1 MSTPAVEI
9 PIRADTSQAKRAIS
23 ELSAEIV
30 GRLTPVVD
38 VGELATKAF
47 GALTS
52 AVSSAVG
59 WLRDAA
65 AAAADAEKTQRLLAA
80 AVGDHYDALATF
92 NGALSAKLGMDDDDL
107 AAMQTKLVGLGVQQ
121 SKLEEATKATLGLA
135 AATGKDLMAATKQVS
150 AAFVEGGAEAK
161 RLASLY
167 VFAEEE
173 AATFEGRTRALNT
186 AWGDLIETLGGA
198 VVSSQG
204 VTQTFGALTEGVREF
219 TGFLNSTDGKAMV
232 DSFFVSIAHGAAGAL
247 DGLVG
252 MVKMADDIKRK
263 IDDILGRVTTEP
275 IVEGGGFLGTI
286 ENLADRLR
294 GVKGGQV
301 AGGSVG
307 GGALGSRAKTGG
319 RALAAGGASSAMS
332 PEQAMGAQG
341 RTTEFDAEVERQQM
355 ERDRLALDVQR
366 QQIEREQALRDEQRD
381 RRARDFAMEEEQ
393 TQQHYAQL
401 ATIGLGG
408 VTGFLSGTIQAWVS
422 GRASLDEAAAMAF
435 GGMLSQIGQGLFAM
449 GSAAVAAGLLGSVA
463 PIFAPATGGPLGI
476 TAGLGLMAAGGVL
489 MGLGGLASAAATPS
503 AAGSSATTATLPRG
517 RMDGAPLGFRGEQ
530 SGPQTTVI
538 NVNFGAGLVTGT
550 PREIGRTIA
559 DMLRQADS
567 LRPGWQR

>member
-80 AVGDHYDALATF
+80 AVGSHYDALAEF

-150 AAFVEGGAEAK
+150 AAFVESGAEAK

-186 AWGDLIETLGGA
+186 AWGDLTETLGG
-198 VVSSQG
+198 SITKSEG
-204 VTQTFGALTEGVREF
+204 VTEQITGLTAAIQQLNRELD
-219 TGFLNSTDGKAMV
+219 TTSAI
-232 DSFFVSIAHGAAGAL
+232 DSFVDRIATGWNRATSAIARGIADTVARAGDLINVLGNAVGITGAGDDL
-247 DGLVG
+247 PG
-252 MVKMADDIKRK
+252 MSSARVLRAYADAADPSF
-263 IDDILGRVTTEP
+263 TTEP
-275 IVEGGGFLGTI
+275 ITGPKPPPPKPKAKPKT
-286 ENLADRLR
+286 AR
-294 GVKGGQV
+294 
-301 AGGSVG
+301 SVG
-307 GGALGSRAKTGG
+307 
-319 RALAAGGASSAMS
+319 ASPAMS
-332 PEQAMGAQG
+332 PEQAQG
-341 RTTEFDAEVERQQM
+341 DLGRFSEFDAELDRQAREKLDADKQLADLLAKQRESERAAVEAATLRAYDA
-355 ERDRLALDVQR
+355 EQR
-366 QQIEREQALRDEQRD
+366 QMQA
-381 RRARDFAMEEEQ
+381 
-393 TQQHYAQL
+393 HYTQL
-401 ATIGLGG
+401 AGIGLLG
-408 VTGFLSGTIQAWVS
+408 VTGFLSGTIQAWAS

-463 PIFAPATGGPLGI
+463 PIFAPATGGPLGV

-503 AAGSSATTATLPRG
+503 AAGGSATTATLPRG
-517 RMDGAPLGFRGEQ
+517 RMDGAPLGFRGDQ
-530 SGPQTTVI
+530 GGPQTTVI